1 MCVAVY
7 LRRYESTLKYE
18 STFVPSKVSCLLT
31 LQCAAVHCIPRVKQ
45 LPFPEDGRIL
55 AAVEPG
61 LPLCRDCEWPLIF
74 LAKHCFSEATSS
86 QTINTIPF

>member
-1 MCVAVY
+1 MCGRVSCVCSCV
-7 LRRYESTLKYE
+7 RKYE
-18 STFVPSKVSCLLT
+18 GTKVLSYFKVRKYF
-31 LQCAAVHCIPRVKQ
+31 AAVHCIPRVKQ

-55 AAVEPG
+55 AAVEPD